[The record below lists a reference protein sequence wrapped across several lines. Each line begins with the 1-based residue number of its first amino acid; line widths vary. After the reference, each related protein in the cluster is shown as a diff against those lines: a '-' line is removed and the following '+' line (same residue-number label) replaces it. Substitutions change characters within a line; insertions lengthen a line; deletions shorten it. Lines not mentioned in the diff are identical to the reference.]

1 MAITRGGIAV
11 TGKNFSQGGPD
22 SKGSPGLKGSPGS
35 IGAQGLPAPV
45 EAATDSLPPRRSTFQ
60 KKWRFSQ
67 HDQRAIDDLVA
78 RCQVSPVVAQLL
90 LQRNITEEKA
100 VQGFLEAKL
109 TDLRPPE
116 QLPGLTAACERIMRG
131 IKNNEEIVI
140 YGDYDADGMTATAIL
155 YLCLKLLGASV
166 SYHLPNRME
175 EGYGLH
181 VESIEKLAQRGKQ
194 LVITV
199 DCGVASLEPARRAKE
214 LGLSLV
220 ITDHHRMG
228 DELPCAEAI
237 VHPALPGHNYPFTG
251 LCGAGVAFKLAW
263 ALCQQHCGT
272 PRVSETLRDFLM
284 QAVGLAAIGTVA
296 DVVPLL
302 DENRILV
309 RNGLRSLQ
317 RQPSLGI
324 RKLLDATKLSERRE
338 LQAEDIA
345 FILAP
350 RLNAAGRLGQ
360 AQLGVELLVTTDE
373 NRASA
378 LVDYIQ
384 ELNSNR
390 DKIERSIHLAALKQ
404 VKEVHAQEDDPALV
418 LASPNWH
425 PGIIGIVAGKLAEK
439 FHKPVV
445 LIALDKLGTKPSTGS
460 ARSPNGVNLHQAL
473 QECMMWLVGGGG
485 HAAAAG
491 LRIEEKN
498 VAAFRSA
505 FCEAVAE
512 QAAFLNTEHEI
523 KVDAEAALQH
533 LDLATMQQL
542 DMLAPFGMGNP
553 RPLFCATGVSL
564 SQPKLLGESGKHLSV
579 QLTQHGKQ
587 MRAIAFGQAEEWMPK
602 FEKLSEPIDVVFRPV
617 INEFRGFRKVEMHLV
632 DWRFQATPIPRPHL
646 LD

>member
-1 MAITRGGIAV
+1 MATTRRGIAV
-11 TGKNFSQGGPD
+11 TGKNILAGNPESE
-22 SKGSPGLKGSPGS
+22 
-35 IGAQGLPAPV
+35 ANV
-45 EAATDSLPPRRSTFQ
+45 EASIRRQ
-60 KKWRFSQ
+60 KAERKKWRFSQ
-67 HDQRAIDDLVA
+67 HDQSSIDDLVA
-78 RCQVSPVVAQLL
+78 RCKVSPVVAQLL
-90 LQRNITEEKA
+90 LQRNITESSS
-100 VQGFLEAKL
+100 VHSFLEAKL
-109 TDLRPPE
+109 TDLRPPD
-116 QLPGLTAACERIMRG
+116 QLPGLIAACERIMRG
-131 IKNNEEIVI
+131 VKNGEEIVI

-155 YLCLKLLGASV
+155 YSCLKLIGASV

-199 DCGVASLEPARRAKE
+199 DCGVASIEPAKRAKE
-214 LGLSLV
+214 LGLSLIV
-220 ITDHHRMG
+220 TDHHRIG

-296 DVVPLL
+296 DVVPLI

-309 RNGLRSLQ
+309 RSGLRSILKH
-317 RQPSLGI
+317 PSLGL
-324 RKLLDATKLSERRE
+324 RKLLEITKLNEQRE
-338 LQAEDIA
+338 LKSEDIA
-345 FILAP
+345 FTLAP

-373 NRASA
+373 SRATA

-390 DKIERSIHLAALKQ
+390 DKIERSIHLTALKQ
-404 VKEVHAQEDDPALV
+404 AKEVHNPVEDPALV

-445 LIALDKLGTKPSTGS
+445 LIALDKLGSRPSTGS
-460 ARSPNGVNLHQAL
+460 ARSPNGVNLHQAF
-473 QECMMWLVGGGG
+473 QDCMQWLVAGGG

-491 LRIEEKN
+491 LRIDERN
-498 VAAFRSA
+498 VASFRAAFLES
-505 FCEAVAE
+505 VAE
-512 QAAFLNTEHEI
+512 QAAFLNTEREI

-542 DMLAPFGMGNP
+542 DLLAPFGMGNP
-553 RPLFCATGVSL
+553 QPLFCATGVSL
-564 SQPKLLGESGKHLSV
+564 SNPKLLGTSGKHLSA

-587 MRAIAFGQAEEWMPK
+587 MRAIAFGQAEQWMPE
-602 FEKLSEPIDVVFRPV
+602 FEKMSSLIDVVFRPV
-617 INEFRGFRKVEMHLV
+617 INEFRGFRKVELHLI
-632 DWRFQATPIPRPHL
+632 DWRLQASIPRPHL
-646 LD
+646 VD